1 MANLNKTILIGF
13 GGVTIIGAIALAALV
28 ISNNQATVSESNIS
42 NETEIIENSDNN
54 VNEEDVATE
63 TESALEN
70 NDSDSEPAKTYKIGD
85 LVKLDGY
92 NLTVVSFE
100 DPYTN
105 IEGEPIGGM
114 KYLAVEVEYENT
126 GSNAVTYSAYPWS
139 IVEGFSEGIDSNY
152 EKTGR
157 KEPSLSLISDQ
168 LAPNS
173 KVTGWITFRV
183 MEDLQKYTLQF
194 TPFAGNT
201 KLVYFEV
208 E

>member
-1 MANLNKTILIGF
+1 MTNLNKTILIGF
-13 GGVTIIGAIALAALV
+13 GAVTIIGAIALAALV
-28 ISNNQATVSESNIS
+28 ISNNQAKVSESNIS
-42 NETEIIENSDNN
+42 NKTEIIENSDND

-63 TESALEN
+63 TESALEKN
-70 NDSDSEPAKTYKIGD
+70 DSEPAKTYKIGD

-105 IEGEPIGGM
+105 IEGNPIGGM

-126 GSNAVTYSAYPWS
+126 GSNAVTYSAFPWS
-139 IVEGFSEGIDSNY
+139 IVEGFSEGTDSNY

-194 TPFAGNT
+194 TPFTGNT